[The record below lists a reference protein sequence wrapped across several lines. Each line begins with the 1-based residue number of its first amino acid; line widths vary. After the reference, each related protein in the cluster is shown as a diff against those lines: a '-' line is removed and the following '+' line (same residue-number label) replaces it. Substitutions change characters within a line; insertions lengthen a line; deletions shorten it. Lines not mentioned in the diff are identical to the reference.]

1 MISFLLGP
9 DDLKEVTAIM
19 ERLLR
24 RSLSTT
30 LQRIFEIRKDL
41 LVHSVTLSIKGKSR
55 FAPLYLTFVQ
65 LEFESNQKSRRS
77 ISSHLISHLSS
88 LVITD
93 TTEEPL
99 ESFANTDTTE
109 ANLCATVEETLE
121 TLVNIV
127 ASATAEEDTGVSN
140 STSNNNTTINPN
152 KIKVKELKAWL
163 SDRNRLL
170 SFLIS
175 FLISTMISTRLK

>member
-1 MISFLLGP
+1 
-9 DDLKEVTAIM
+9 M

-109 ANLCATVEETLE
+109 ANLCATVERLLKLWSILQLLLLLKR
-121 TLVNIV
+121 TLVFPTPPV
-127 ASATAEEDTGVSN
+127 
-140 STSNNNTTINPN
+140 TITLQSIQ
-152 KIKVKELKAWL
+152 IKL
-163 SDRNRLL
+163 R
-170 SFLIS
+170 
-175 FLISTMISTRLK
+175 